1 MFTTGRIIF
10 TVAFAVVFI
19 IAMILSYKKDKTV
32 NSVHYPNVSKIVLG
46 ILLILLLLYLIVKA
60 RKLLF

>member
-10 TVAFAVVFI
+10 AVSFAVIFI
-19 IAMILSYKKDKTV
+19 IVMILLFRKDKSV

-60 RKLLF
+60 RKFL

>member
-1 MFTTGRIIF
+1 MFTTGRIL
-10 TVAFAVVFI
+10 FAVSFAVIFI
-19 IAMILSYKKDKTV
+19 IVMILSFRKDKTV

-60 RKLLF
+60 RKFL